1 MATAHSSG
9 RGHDGD
15 DRDLM
20 APHEVA
26 RIFRVSPAT
35 ITRWARVGLLPSTR
49 TPGGHRRFERANVLA
64 HLERL
69 VREGDADRA
78 RSATGDT

>member
-1 MATAHSSG
+1 MPTSHSADAG
-9 RGHDGD
+9 RDPE
-15 DRDLM
+15 LM

-35 ITRWARVGLLPSTR
+35 ITRWARVGLLPHTL
-49 TPGGHRRFERANVLA
+49 TAGGHRRFERSHVLA

-78 RSATGDT
+78 RSSTEG

>member
-1 MATAHSSG
+1 MAETHSSTTG
-9 RGHDGD
+9 RDTE
-15 DRDLM
+15 LM

-26 RIFRVSPAT
+26 EIFRVSPAT

-49 TPGGHRRFERANVLA
+49 TPGGHRRFERSCVVG

-69 VREGDADRA
+69 AREGDDDRA
-78 RSATGDT
+78 RAALADG

>member
-9 RGHDGD
+9 HGHDGD
-15 DRDLM
+15 DRELM

-35 ITRWARVGLLPSTR
+35 ITRWARVGLLASTR
-49 TPGGHRRFERANVLA
+49 TPGGHRRFERASVMA

-69 VREGDADRA
+69 VREGDADRT
-78 RSATGDT
+78 RSAAGDA

>member
-1 MATAHSSG
+1 MAKTSPSG
-9 RGHDGD
+9 DGLD
-15 DRDLM
+15 EELM
-20 APHEVA
+20 APREVA

-35 ITRWARVGLLPSTR
+35 ITRWARVGLLTSTR

-69 VREGDADRA
+69 VREGDADRS
-78 RSATGDT
+78 RSSAGDA

>member
-1 MATAHSSG
+1 MTRRHGS
-9 RGHDGD
+9 D
-15 DRDLM
+15 DERELM

-69 VREGDADRA
+69 VREGDADRT
-78 RSATGDT
+78 RSSGGEA